1 MYKCL
6 LKARKRSDS
15 AAILSFLKNIPQL
28 TALKGI
34 LLPRANIPVH
44 IHASTFLYISFAL
57 SYMGAEMGAP
67 APLVS
72 YLASFFF
79 FF

>member
-1 MYKCL
+1 MLTQSEK
-6 LKARKRSDS
+6 KSDS

-34 LLPRANIPVH
+34 LLPRVNMPVH
-44 IHASTFLYISFAL
+44 IHASTFLCISFAL